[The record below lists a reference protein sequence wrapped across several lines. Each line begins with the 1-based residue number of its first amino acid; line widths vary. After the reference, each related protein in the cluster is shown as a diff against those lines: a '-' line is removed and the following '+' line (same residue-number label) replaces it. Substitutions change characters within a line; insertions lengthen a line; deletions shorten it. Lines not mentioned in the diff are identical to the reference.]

1 MSINVELRGGPL
13 DGTRG
18 AVPEPKPVYYGE
30 TTLGT
35 SPARYY
41 GNHDLNEVR
50 QRIIRGGRI
59 YVYTPA
65 SSKDARTVNLMY
77 SGEVRDNG
85 TGEPTGSMA

>member
-41 GNHDLNEVR
+41 GNHDLNDKT
-50 QRIIRGGRI
+50 
-59 YVYTPA
+59 Y
-65 SSKDARTVNLMY
+65 ARPLRAAL
-77 SGEVRDNG
+77 G
-85 TGEPTGSMA
+85 